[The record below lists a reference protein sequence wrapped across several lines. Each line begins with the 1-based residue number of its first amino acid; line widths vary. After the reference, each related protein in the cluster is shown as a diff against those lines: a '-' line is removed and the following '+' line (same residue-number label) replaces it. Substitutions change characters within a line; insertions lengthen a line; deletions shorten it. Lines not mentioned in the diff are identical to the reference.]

1 MLKFIL
7 YDYTQPVFSGRNI
20 ENLLNDSIRKM
31 WLVQNQTLIA
41 THLYGRKIFKN
52 YEAKMNEN
60 SQLLYNKL
68 VKNKSIPEI
77 KQDDDKELI

>member
-31 WLVQNQTLIA
+31 WLAQNQTLIA
-41 THLYGRKIFKN
+41 THLYGRKVFKK

-77 KQDDDKELI
+77 KQDDNKELI

>member
-1 MLKFIL
+1 
-7 YDYTQPVFSGRNI
+7 
-20 ENLLNDSIRKM
+20 M